1 MLSRRE
7 RRFADRQAEKIIAQ
21 LKLQNKQILDRQPK
35 MIQPME
41 VSDDMLEEYKRYTD
55 GMRMQTTTGDSEPS
69 TDTGTKGEVDS
80 YFDNIDDYHF
90 KK

>member
-7 RRFADRQAEKIIAQ
+7 RRFADRQAEKILSQ
-21 LKLQNKQILDRQPK
+21 LRKENKKVQQFVMPSIIK
-35 MIQPME
+35 PMNVNDLKQYDNE
-41 VSDDMLEEYKRYTD
+41 R
-55 GMRMQTTTGDSEPS
+55 MRMQETTGDSEP
-69 TDTGTKGEVDS
+69 TTNTGTNGEVDQ